1 MQRFILKSKSQSGYV
16 ALISTII
23 IGAVLLVMTIEA
35 GQAGWYTRFIVL
47 GAEAKMQSRTLA
59 RSCAEQALAKT
70 MTDPTWIGGATT
82 TSSTGSCYIFPL
94 QKNHPTNEALTI
106 RVQAVV
112 RGSYTN
118 MIFVYDMHDIHQSA
132 TPKELPLP
140 VRVTEPNLIPELI
153 SITEVAVLP

>member
-1 MQRFILKSKSQSGYV
+1 MQKIPSKIQLQSGYV

-47 GAEAKMQSRTLA
+47 GTEAKMQSRTLA
-59 RSCAEQALAKT
+59 QSCAEQALAKT
-70 MTDPTWIGGATT
+70 VTDPQWSGGATT
-82 TSSTGSCYIFPL
+82 TSSSGSCYIFPL
-94 QKNHPTNEALTI
+94 QKNHPTSEALTL

-118 MIFVYDMHDIHQSA
+118 LVLIYNMHDIRQTA
-132 TPKELPLP
+132 TAQELPPP
-140 VRVTEPNLIPELI
+140 VRVTEPNIIPTLI
-153 SITEVAVLP
+153 SVTEVAVLP